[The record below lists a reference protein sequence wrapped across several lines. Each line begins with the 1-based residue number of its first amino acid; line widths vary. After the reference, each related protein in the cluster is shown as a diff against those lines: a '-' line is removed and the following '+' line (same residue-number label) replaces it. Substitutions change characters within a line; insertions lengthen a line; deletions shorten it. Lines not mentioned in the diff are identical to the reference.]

1 MKAKHFKIFLF
12 ILLALLSYT
21 LFSAEGGWRSLSIH
35 LINRYGI
42 SIDMQPLRMSADKT
56 LNWDG
61 GIEPRFEIARPFEKN
76 ANVGFRIFG
85 NCSAEMFRYISAIM
99 DASPERDARNLYELE
114 GYVPVAF
121 FSVSTMESAKT
132 LFQGKH
138 NGYLELDQ
146 CAQITE
152 MFFEDVERIG
162 GLEERFK
169 EDYQPMKTHIYKIIR
184 GFQKTRAEVSYGG
197 DKIVI
202 IGNIINYRKLTD
214 NKRFGMIV
222 DIETNTKNITNYIK
236 YSFDNLSTDAEYIG
250 VKFRQNADEDNKLSD
265 LDLEGESINTA
276 FWNYLLDLFAKKDE
290 KNSEQILKN
299 KIAIKKIPARKIE
312 IPSTFPNY
320 MNTLEKAKTLAL
332 EAFKKK
338 YQNVKLP
345 NLETELNIPTPT
357 QFAYKIIKLEGN
369 VEHFAFAG
377 TEILQIEMFNAQ
389 NELICA
395 VWLNPEH
402 KSLEEIYKNSKI
414 NFNLE
419 NKILEPSTTL
429 NAAKEVSLNKE
440 SNLGNVGTLDKLVD
454 ANKTGSG
461 KDENLDEKGNLSKE
475 SSLLKDDNLNKEGDS
490 NKAFLSKN
498 GGLDKADNSNKE
510 GKANKE
516 GNSNKESGL
525 DKDSNLNKEA
535 TLNKKSNFKKENTPD
550 EEHNIIKEIYAL
562 SELNSEPIL
571 FILSPVAVPLP
582 PAPPP
587 PPPYEPP
594 VWDHEKYIREYYAKQ
609 KQKEEQNIKSHIT
622 SPVNSEPILFILP
635 PVAVP
640 LPPAPPPPPPIQPL
654 TEQEYEEY
662 LKKQSTKKNKN

>member
-1 MKAKHFKIFLF
+1 MKIFIIIYL
-12 ILLALLSYT
+12 IIISVI
-21 LFSAEGGWRSLSIH
+21 SLTAWGADNAWHSVTMN
-35 LINRYGI
+35 LIDRYGI
-42 SIDMQPLRMSADKT
+42 KIDGQTLSLTADKR
-56 LNWDG
+56 LAWDG
-61 GIEPRFEIARPFEKN
+61 KIEPTFRVIRPDDENRHRIHFLRGECSVEFYNYILNIAEN
-76 ANVGFRIFG
+76 
-85 NCSAEMFRYISAIM
+85 
-99 DASPERDARNLYELE
+99 SPERDVNTIYELE
-114 GYVPVAF
+114 GIVPVAF
-121 FSVSTMESAKT
+121 FSIRTNENAKT
-132 LFQGKH
+132 LFQGIRK
-138 NGYLELDQ
+138 GYFELDV

-152 MFFEDVERIG
+152 MFFEDVERTG

-169 EDYQPMKTHIYKIIR
+169 DDYLPMKTHIFKIIR
-184 GFQKTRAEVSYGG
+184 SFQKTRAEVSKGS

-214 NKRFGMIV
+214 NKKLGMIV

-236 YSFDNLSTDAEYIG
+236 YSFDNLGADEEYIG

-265 LDLEGESINTA
+265 LDLDGKSENTA

-299 KIAIKKIPARKIE
+299 KITLKNIPARKIE
-312 IPSTFPNY
+312 IPSTFPDY

-338 YQNVKLP
+338 YQNIKLP
-345 NLETELNIPTPT
+345 NTETELNIPTPT

-377 TEILQIEMFNAQ
+377 TEILQIEMFNDQ
-389 NELICA
+389 NELVCA
-395 VWLNPEH
+395 AWLN
-402 KSLEEIYKNSKI
+402 SD
-414 NFNLE
+414 
-419 NKILEPSTTL
+419 NKGLGPSTTP
-429 NAAKEVSLNKE
+429 NSAKESSQNKE
-440 SNLGNVGTLDKLVD
+440 SNFGKASTLEKGVGVDKTV
-454 ANKTGSG
+454 SG
-461 KDENLDEKGNLSKE
+461 KDDNLDEKGNLSKE
-475 SSLLKDDNLNKEGDS
+475 SSLLKDNNL

-510 GKANKE
+510 GNANKE

-525 DKDSNLNKEA
+525 DKDSNLNNESGLDKEV
-535 TLNKKSNFKKENTPD
+535 TLNKKSNLKKEKTPD

-571 FILSPVAVPLP
+571 FILPPVAVPLP

-594 VWDHEKYIREYYAKQ
+594 VWDHEKYIREYYDKQ

-640 LPPAPPPPPPIQPL
+640 LPPAPPPPPPMQPL